1 MALKIKYKSFTS
13 FFTVLMIIVLS
24 ALLIYCDP
32 MSASNLIYT
41 PDSTEYAIGAHRFA
55 TSGEYKIPLE
65 NHWLPPHY
73 PPWFSILI
81 LSPVYLILGS
91 EIGNAIY
98 PITIF
103 GIGGVIIAFFLGK
116 KIGGNWG
123 GIFASLSVLALPLY
137 RYWSKHVMTDVP
149 ATVLMLGACLLYLR
163 LRAMTDAR
171 PLAYLL
177 PGIITAV
184 AALFRPVCTAA
195 ILPFL
200 LSVVTYHGLTLAL
213 RKLAFLVAPLVFA
226 ATVSLAYNTSV
237 FGSPF
242 RTGYHFWEPVPFDF
256 VHFTFSLSNVYTN
269 LIALLLSHAVL
280 LVCAACAVLALE
292 CRINNMNT
300 KQLPCSPDIRW
311 IVEFMLLGTGPIV
324 LFHLLYFYLDP
335 RFYLAPLVLVVILT
349 GGIIGS
355 WLNKKSYLALVG
367 VIALALL
374 FIIINLFPNLGYLG
388 KPEQVSHKRFTVE
401 EILKY
406 TPENAWIISGIE
418 PVYLEYLVAKESR
431 RRIVPISR
439 HIEYVNK
446 AIAPKKISSLYPPPK
461 SWNDVQRNAL
471 LRAGAK
477 EAVFFVASEQLDSIA
492 AQLAKGTKVYI
503 ATTNIKIEDQE
514 VLDELKRRFL
524 FIPRSATLFELK
536 LHGRY

>member
-1 MALKIKYKSFTS
+1 MLLAAV
-13 FFTVLMIIVLS
+13 VL
-24 ALLIYCDP
+24 YCDRI
-32 MSASNLIYT
+32 SASNLFYT
-41 PDSTEYAIGAHRFA
+41 PDSTEYAIAAHRFA
-55 TSGEYKIPLE
+55 TAGEYKIPIE
-65 NHWLPPHY
+65 NRWLPPHY
-73 PPWFSILI
+73 PPWFSILV
-81 LSPVYLILGS
+81 LSPVYLLLGT

-98 PITIF
+98 PVTIF
-103 GIGGVIIAFFLGK
+103 GIGGIIIAFLLGK

-123 GIFASLSVLALPLY
+123 GIFASFAVLALPLY

-149 ATVLMLGACLLYLR
+149 ATVLMLVACLLYLW
-163 LRAMTDAR
+163 LRNRTDTR

-200 LSVVTYHGLTLAL
+200 VFAVTYHGLALAL
-213 RKLAFLVAPLVFA
+213 RKLVFLVTPLVIA
-226 ATVSLAYNTSV
+226 ATVSLTYNTSV

-242 RTGYHFWEPVPFDF
+242 RSGYHFWMPVPFDF
-256 VHFTFSLSNVYTN
+256 VHLTFSLSNIYTN
-269 LIALLLSHAVL
+269 LIALLQSHAVL
-280 LVCAACAVLALE
+280 LVCAACAVLAIE

-300 KQLPCSPDIRW
+300 KQLPFSPDIRW
-311 IVEFMLLGTGPIV
+311 VVEFVILGTGPIV

-335 RFYLAPLVLVVILT
+335 RFYLAPIVLTAIIT

-355 WLNKKSYLALVG
+355 WLKKKPRLALGG
-367 VIALALL
+367 VIVLALL
-374 FIIINLFPNLGYLG
+374 FIIINFFITLKYLL
-388 KPEQVSHKRFTVE
+388 KPDQPSYKRFTVE

-406 TPENAWIISGIE
+406 TPKNAWIISGIE
-418 PVYLEYLVAKESR
+418 PVYLEYLVAKQSQ

-439 HIEYVNK
+439 NIEYTNK
-446 AIAPKKISSLYPPPK
+446 VIAPEKISSLYPPPK
-461 SWNDVQRNAL
+461 RWDDVQRNAL

-492 AQLAKGTKVYI
+492 TQLIQGTKVFI
-503 ATTNIKIEDQE
+503 ATTNIKIEDQQI
-514 VLDELKRRFL
+514 LDELKRRFL

-536 LHGRY
+536 MPSVPT